1 VTTRSVAGG
10 KATLSMLGPA
20 LLRLT
25 YAPNSEVLPAD
36 AKAILE
42 TSSALVGGSSY
53 AILVDMPSILRMS
66 SAARALF
73 GAEDKVLAAAMLGV
87 TPMDRVL
94 AASMTQAVHDVQ
106 FFVDE
111 GTALR
116 WLTGR
121 LPHNA

>member
-1 VTTRSVAGG
+1 
-10 KATLSMLGPA
+10 
-20 LLRLT
+20 
-25 YAPNSEVLPAD
+25 
-36 AKAILE
+36 
-42 TSSALVGGSSY
+42 
-53 AILVDMPSILRMS
+53 
-66 SAARALF
+66 
-73 GAEDKVLAAAMLGV
+73 
-87 TPMDRVL
+87 MDRVL